1 MGEVS
6 VTVVEHQT
14 LNTSKGFITCDGIK
28 GMTNEDIQKELA
40 SQNVKEVYRIMKRKK
55 NGNSSETQ
63 KNNPTNQNDT
73 KPNDSDF
80 DPTDSFIITFNT
92 PILPSD
98 LKIGYLRVNVRLYIP
113 NPRRCNKCQMYG
125 HVAKFC
131 QHDLICP
138 KCGQEGHEDKRC
150 DNDKSCYH
158 CKKSHETW
166 SRQCPMWKLEK
177 QIIEEKTKN
186 NITFKDA
193 RTRIYSSNQDL
204 VSQVPKLNRYL
215 QNKTTYSNISAQPDV
230 ITSLQETIKQLKDQN
245 KALQMQISELVG
257 LISHEKQIKFNLAST
272 SLELPDIDPVRPKR
286 LLHESSS
293 EEDINEPSAKRATSE
308 GQEANMPTASPPE
321 ERIVSPEVIPPSVDP
336 LTEEEPSS
344 SDVVNDSV
352 EMEDSASVEEETT
365 PPPKEKGGDWDV
377 AAKDGKHRTSPALKP
392 APLADRNKKPMKRD
406 TKLPKVSK
414 AKDAAAISASQE
426 ALKIAAS
433 DAKASKSKVRTP
445 VNPPLSK

>member
-1 MGEVS
+1 MRTNIATMINL
-6 VTVVEHQT
+6 VTIV
-14 LNTSKGFITCDGIK
+14 
-28 GMTNEDIQKELA
+28 
-40 SQNVKEVYRIMKRKK
+40 
-55 NGNSSETQ
+55 
-63 KNNPTNQNDT
+63 
-73 KPNDSDF
+73 
-80 DPTDSFIITFNT
+80 
-92 PILPSD
+92 
-98 LKIGYLRVNVRLYIP
+98 
-113 NPRRCNKCQMYG
+113 
-125 HVAKFC
+125 
-131 QHDLICP
+131 
-138 KCGQEGHEDKRC
+138 
-150 DNDKSCYH
+150 
-158 CKKSHETW
+158 KKSHETW

-257 LISHEKQIKFNLAST
+257 LISHEKQIKLNLAST
-272 SLELPDIDPVRPKR
+272 SLELPDIEPIRPKR
-286 LLHESSS
+286 LLHEFSSS

-308 GQEANMPTASPPE
+308 GQEANTPTASPPE

-392 APLADRNKKPMKRD
+392 APLADRNKKPTKSA

-445 VNPPLSK
+445 VKSPLSK